1 VKNVKNDL
9 RVARALRGLGG
20 AKAPET
26 LLPAV
31 MRRIGLAD
39 AYWKLESPVG
49 PVYVAHSK
57 AGISMVTRA
66 SSDEEFERA
75 FRRRFGRSATRERA
89 VPPASVRA
97 LVRNLKAPK
106 GTPASNL
113 RFDLRGLSEFERAV
127 LMKALE
133 IPRGEVR
140 PYSWIAREIG
150 HPGAV
155 RATGSVLAK
164 NPVPLLIPCHR
175 VVKSDGT
182 IGAYSLGGA
191 RNKRTLLEIEGAQ
204 PETLERL
211 AASGVRYLA
220 NEGGRY
226 YCYPTCGGIETLVVK
241 NTVPF
246 HSAAEAEAA
255 GYHPCED
262 CRPPVSKAS

>member
-1 VKNVKNDL
+1 VTNVKNDL

-20 AKAPET
+20 AKAPGT

-49 PVYVAHSK
+49 PVYVAHSR

-66 SSDEEFERA
+66 RSDEEFERA
-75 FRRRFGRSATRERA
+75 FRRRFGRSAVREHS
-89 VPPASVRA
+89 VPPASIQA
-97 LVRNLKAPK
+97 LVRNLKGRK
-106 GTPASNL
+106 GSPARDV

-150 HPGAV
+150 RPGAV

-175 VVKSDGT
+175 VVRSDGT

-191 RNKRTLLEIEGAQ
+191 RNKRTLLELEGAQ

-211 AASGVRYLA
+211 AHSGIRYLGS
-220 NEGGRY
+220 EKGRH
-226 YCYPTCGGIETLVVK
+226 YCYPTCGGIETLVVS

-246 HSAAEAEAA
+246 HSAAEATAA
-255 GYHPCED
+255 GYRPCED
-262 CRPPVSKAS
+262 CRPPVAKAS

>member
-1 VKNVKNDL
+1 VKNVRNDL

-20 AKAPET
+20 ARAPET

-39 AYWKLESPVG
+39 SYWKLESPVG

-66 SSDEEFERA
+66 RSDADFERA
-75 FRRRFGRSATRERA
+75 FRRRFGRSAAREHS
-89 VPPASVRA
+89 VPPASLRA
-97 LVRNLKAPK
+97 LVRKRQGK
-106 GTPASNL
+106 PAADL

-140 PYSWIAREIG
+140 PYSWVAREVG

-191 RNKRTLLEIEGAQ
+191 RNKRTLLEIEGAH

-211 AASGVRYLA
+211 AARGVRYLGS
-220 NEGGRY
+220 EGGRF
-226 YCYPTCGGIETLVVK
+226 YCYPTCGGIETLVRK

-246 HSAAEAEAA
+246 HSAAEAGAA

-262 CRPPVSKAS
+262 CRPPVAKAS

>member
-1 VKNVKNDL
+1 VKDDL

-20 AKAPET
+20 VKAPET

-31 MRRIGLAD
+31 MRRVGLAD
-39 AYWKLESPVG
+39 AYWKLDSPLG

-66 SSDEEFERA
+66 RSDREFERA
-75 FRRRFGRSATRERA
+75 FGRRFGRAVTRERA

-97 LVRNLKAPK
+97 LLRRLEGKPGADV
-106 GTPASNL
+106 

-150 HPGAV
+150 RPGAV

-175 VVKSDGT
+175 VVRSDGA

-191 RNKRTLLEIEGAQ
+191 RNKRTLLELEGAQ
-204 PETLERL
+204 PGKLERL
-211 AASGVRYLA
+211 AASGVRYLGS
-220 NEGGRY
+220 EGGRY
-226 YCYPTCGGIETLVVK
+226 YCYPTCGGIETLVAK
-241 NTVPF
+241 NTVRF
-246 HSAAEAEAA
+246 HSAAEAAAA

-262 CRPPVSKAS
+262 CRPPVAKAS